1 MQAHKLF
8 KKRFSKSSLRDIY
21 FKYVHYTSSTGID
34 GIIAND
40 KYDYESEIELINK
53 KVTSGKYKFSK
64 YKEKLISKGAG
75 KEPRVISIPT
85 VRDRIVIKALHLF
98 LQDVYPA
105 SSKTLIPQLMLSNI
119 SSEVKKTKYKSFI
132 KVDIKNFYPSIDHD
146 LLLKKTFK
154 RIRKSEIK
162 SLIEKAIKNN
172 TGNIKPKSGVPQGL
186 AISNIL
192 AEIYLED
199 LDFNYKSD
207 KNISYNR
214 YVDDIL
220 VLSKDTRPKKLL
232 DGIISDFSNLK
243 LTCHNYDDIGSKTK
257 IDRLYKSF
265 DFLGYWIENRKL
277 TVKKES
283 IWKVENSIAK
293 IINSHKYISK
303 PKSYI
308 TENKLNL
315 RITGCIYEG
324 KRRGWL
330 FYYSQLEDET
340 ILYKLDSTVKKMLKQ
355 AKLDKIIKQK
365 KFSKSYKE
373 CKRDVLDNHQYIV
386 NFDGYSLPQKRELLT
401 QFMDPEKVSI
411 LDNQTINSLFSKRVR
426 HLIKDLEEDI
436 RENS

>member
-119 SSEVKKTKYKSFI
+119 SNEVKKTKYKSFI
-132 KVDIKNFYPSIDHD
+132 KVDIKNFYPSIAHD

-172 TGNIKPKSGVPQGL
+172 TGNIKPESGVPQGL

-232 DGIISDFSNLK
+232 DNIISDFSNLK

-308 TENKLNL
+308 TESKLNL

-426 HLIKDLEEDI
+426 HLVKDLEEDI